1 MNIPVEKA
9 NKINDGLHNGVII
22 AVNYRTNPYKY
33 TDYVIEF
40 KLEDEAI
47 IQLKAGFPTKLY
59 EQSKHGDM
67 LKQFGFVIAEGL
79 EIDPDKM
86 IGRHVQFQTITKGK
100 FAEIVQESLKP
111 AISDDARVAT
121 MTNQEQV
128 Q

>member
-40 KLEDEAI
+40 MVGESAV
-47 IQLKAGFPTKLY
+47 QLKCGFPTKLY

-86 IGRHVQFQTITKGK
+86 IGRDVQFQTITKGK